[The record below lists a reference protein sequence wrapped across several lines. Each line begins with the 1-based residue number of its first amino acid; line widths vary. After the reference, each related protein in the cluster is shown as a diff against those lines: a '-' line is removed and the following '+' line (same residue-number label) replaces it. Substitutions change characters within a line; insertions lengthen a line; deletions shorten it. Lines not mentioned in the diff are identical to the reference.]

1 VMSAEGLAPVPGGP
15 GSSLSHGRQHSAPT
29 ARRATAAGADAAATR
44 AGAGAGL
51 DAAALR
57 RAWREASHVGG
68 WSRPRDWWAPEV
80 DAVVEAVWDRR
91 DVVEACARLGRVRGE
106 AGVGMTETLDDL
118 CALYA
123 ALPSGV
129 PPLRAL
135 RALVGAW
142 ADAGVAPLRTATCE
156 DPLSGLA
163 SAVYLRTRLAELYRE
178 VERAGGTAPL
188 RHGLVVVPIGV
199 PSGARWDGLLRRLA
213 LGEALRS
220 VFSGGETLAVIGPGA
235 VVGLVE
241 RDPQL
246 HGRLS
251 ALRRRLGEIMDLGWL
266 PRVWL
271 ERLPETL
278 PAAYDLLEDL
288 AR

>member
-1 VMSAEGLAPVPGGP
+1 VTTGEGLARVPGGP
-15 GSSLSHGRQHSAPT
+15 GSPLPQPRPHQDRLLSPGPP
-29 ARRATAAGADAAATR
+29 GP
-44 AGAGAGL
+44 GG
-51 DAAALR
+51 AAALR
-57 RAWREASHVGG
+57 RAWQEASYCNG
-68 WSRPRDWWAPEV
+68 WSRPQDWWAPEV
-80 DAVVEAVWDRR
+80 DAVVEAVAEHR
-91 DVVEACARLGRVRGE
+91 DTAEACARLGRARGE

-123 ALPSGV
+123 ALPAGV
-129 PPLRAL
+129 PPPRAL
-135 RALVGAW
+135 RALVSAW
-142 ADAGVAPLRTATCE
+142 AEAAVAPLRRATCE

-163 SAVYLRTRLAELYRE
+163 TAAYLRTRLAELYRE
-178 VERAGGTAPL
+178 VERAGRSVSS
-188 RHGLVVVPIGV
+188 RHGLVVVPTG
-199 PSGARWDGLLRRLA
+199 PAAGARWDGMVRRLA
-213 LGEALRS
+213 LGAALRA

-241 RDPQL
+241 RGPHL
-246 HGRLS
+246 HGRLL
-251 ALRRRLGEIMDLGWL
+251 ALRRRLGETGEVPGL